1 MASVTKA
8 CRAASVRADRPGP
21 PVLTG
26 GQLIAMHGPAPHG
39 RLGVNL
45 LEYHRMKRIAVL
57 GALLLGAGLALSPRA
72 QAQGSG
78 SATIDTI
85 KSRGQLV
92 CGVSTGVAGFSLADS
107 KGVIQG
113 IDADTCR
120 AVAAAILGDASK
132 VRFVPT
138 TTTNRFTA
146 LQSGEL
152 DLLVRSTTWTLGRE
166 GNLGLL
172 FAGVNFYDG
181 TGFLV
186 KSAAGVKSV
195 KDLDGATICVQ
206 PGTSTELA
214 IADYFRLNKLKFTPV
229 LIQDLAEIQ
238 NTYLAGRC
246 DSYSTDASGLAS
258 FRFQQG
264 PKAEEHVLLPEII
277 SKEPLGMM
285 VRKGDDKFFDLV
297 RWTLFAMI
305 QAEESGVSSKNVDEM
320 LKSTNPDIRRLVGT
334 EGDMGK
340 ALGVDNRWAVNVIKG
355 VGNYGEMWDRTVAP
369 LGIPR
374 GINNLWNK
382 GGLHYPPP
390 IR

>member
-1 MASVTKA
+1 
-8 CRAASVRADRPGP
+8 
-21 PVLTG
+21 
-26 GQLIAMHGPAPHG
+26 
-39 RLGVNL
+39 
-45 LEYHRMKRIAVL
+45 MKRSILSGVA
-57 GALLLGAGLALSPRA
+57 LLGAALACSAPA
-72 QAQGSG
+72 MAQGSG

-107 KGVIQG
+107 KGVTQG

-120 AVAAAILGDASK
+120 AVAAAILGDANK

-166 GNLGLL
+166 ANLGLE

-186 KSAAGVKSV
+186 KSSAGVKSV
-195 KDLDGATICVQ
+195 KELNGATICVQ

-214 IADYFRLNKLKFTPV
+214 IADYFRLNNLKFTPV

-246 DSYSTDASGLAS
+246 DSYSTDASGLAA

-264 PKAEEHVLLPEII
+264 TKAEDQVLLPEII

-285 VRKGDDKFFDLV
+285 VRKGDDKFFDVV

-320 LKSTNPDIRRLVGT
+320 LKSTNPDIRRLLGN
-334 EGDMGK
+334 EGDLGK
-340 ALGVDNRWAVNVIKG
+340 AMGVDNKFAVNIIKG

>member
-1 MASVTKA
+1 
-8 CRAASVRADRPGP
+8 
-21 PVLTG
+21 
-26 GQLIAMHGPAPHG
+26 
-39 RLGVNL
+39 
-45 LEYHRMKRIAVL
+45 MKRLTFQA
-57 GALLLGAGLALSPRA
+57 AGLALAGLLATGAPSL
-72 QAQGSG
+72 AQGTG
-78 SATIDTI
+78 SATMDSI
-85 KSRGQLV
+85 KSKGTLA

-107 KGVIQG
+107 KGVTQG

-120 AVAAAILGDASK
+120 AVAAAVLGDANK

-146 LQSGEL
+146 LQSGEI

-172 FAGVNFYDG
+172 FAGINFYDG
-181 TGFLV
+181 TGFMV
-186 KSAAGVKSV
+186 KTSTGVKSV
-195 KDLDGATICVQ
+195 KDLNGATICVQ

-214 IADYFRLNKLKFTPV
+214 IADYFRLNNLKFTPV

-238 NTYLAGRC
+238 NAYLSGRC

-258 FRFQQG
+258 FRYQQG
-264 PKAEEHVLLPEII
+264 PKASEHVLLPEII

-285 VRKGDDKFFDLV
+285 VRKGDDKFFDVV

-305 QAEESGVSSKNVDEM
+305 QAEESGVDSKNVDDM
-320 LKSTNPDIRRLVGT
+320 AAKSTNPDIRRLLGA
-334 EGDMGK
+334 EGDLGK
-340 ALGVDNRWAVNVIKG
+340 ALGVDNKWVVNVVKQ
-355 VGNYGEMWDRTVAP
+355 VGNYGEMFDRTVGP

>member
-1 MASVTKA
+1 
-8 CRAASVRADRPGP
+8 
-21 PVLTG
+21 
-26 GQLIAMHGPAPHG
+26 
-39 RLGVNL
+39 
-45 LEYHRMKRIAVL
+45 MKRLTYRA
-57 GALLLGAGLALSPRA
+57 AGLALAGLLATAAPSL
-72 QAQGSG
+72 AQGTG
-78 SATIDTI
+78 SATMDSI
-85 KSRGQLV
+85 KSKGQLA

-107 KGVIQG
+107 KGVTQG

-120 AVAAAILGDASK
+120 AVAAAVLGDANK

-146 LQSGEL
+146 LQSGEI

-172 FAGVNFYDG
+172 FAGINFYDG
-181 TGFLV
+181 TGFMV
-186 KSAAGVKSV
+186 KTSAGVKSV
-195 KDLDGATICVQ
+195 KDLNGATICVQ

-214 IADYFRLNKLKFTPV
+214 IADYFRLNNLKFTPV

-238 NTYLAGRC
+238 NSYLAGRC

-264 PKAEEHVLLPEII
+264 PKAAEHVLLPEII

-285 VRKGDDKFFDLV
+285 VRKGDDKFFDIV

-305 QAEESGVSSKNVDEM
+305 QAEESGVTSKNADEM
-320 LKSTNPDIRRLVGT
+320 AKSTNPDIRRLLGA
-334 EGDMGK
+334 EGDLGK
-340 ALGVDNRWAVNVIKG
+340 ALGVDNKWVINVVKG
-355 VGNYGEMWDRTVAP
+355 VGNYGEMFDRTVGP

-374 GINNLWNK
+374 GINNLWSK

>member
-1 MASVTKA
+1 
-8 CRAASVRADRPGP
+8 
-21 PVLTG
+21 
-26 GQLIAMHGPAPHG
+26 
-39 RLGVNL
+39 
-45 LEYHRMKRIAVL
+45 MKRITSL
-57 GALLLGAGLALSPRA
+57 GALLLGAGLAFSPPAAA
-72 QAQGSG
+72 QDSG
-78 SATIDTI
+78 SATINTI

-107 KGVIQG
+107 KGVTQG

-120 AVAAAILGDASK
+120 AVAAAILGDANK

-246 DSYSTDASGLAS
+246 DSYSTDASGLAA

-264 PKAEEHVLLPEII
+264 PKAGEHVLLPEII

-305 QAEESGVSSKNVDEM
+305 QAEESGVSSKNIDEM
-320 LKSTNPDIRRLVGT
+320 LKSTNPDVRRLVGT
-334 EGDMGK
+334 EGDLGK

-355 VGNYGEMWDRTVAP
+355 IGNYGEMWDRTVAP

>member
-1 MASVTKA
+1 
-8 CRAASVRADRPGP
+8 
-21 PVLTG
+21 
-26 GQLIAMHGPAPHG
+26 
-39 RLGVNL
+39 
-45 LEYHRMKRIAVL
+45 MKRITSL
-57 GALLLGAGLALSPRA
+57 GALLLGAGLAFSPPA
-72 QAQGSG
+72 AAQGSG
-78 SATIDTI
+78 SATIDAI

-120 AVAAAILGDASK
+120 AVAAAILGDANK

-186 KSAAGVKSV
+186 KASAGVKSV

-285 VRKGDDKFFDLV
+285 VRKGDDKYFDLV

-305 QAEESGVSSKNVDEM
+305 QAEESGVSSKNIDEM

-334 EGDMGK
+334 EGDLGK
-340 ALGVDNRWAVNVIKG
+340 ALGVDNRWAVNIIKG

>member
-1 MASVTKA
+1 MTRSII
-8 CRAASVRADRPGP
+8 S
-21 PVLTG
+21 G
-26 GQLIAMHGPAPHG
+26 GAM
-39 RLGVNL
+39 
-45 LEYHRMKRIAVL
+45 
-57 GALLLGAGLALSPRA
+57 LLGATLAWTAPA
-72 QAQGSG
+72 AAQGTG

-85 KSRGQLV
+85 KSRGTLV
-92 CGVSTGVAGFSLADS
+92 CGVSTGVAGFSLPDS
-107 KGVIQG
+107 RGVTQG

-120 AVAAAILGDASK
+120 AVAAAVLGDANK

-146 LQSGEL
+146 LQSGEI

-181 TGFLV
+181 TGFMV
-186 KSAAGVKSV
+186 KESAGVKSA
-195 KDLDGATICVQ
+195 KDLNGATICVQ

-214 IADYFRLNKLKFTPV
+214 IADYFRLNNLKFTPV

-238 NTYLAGRC
+238 NSYLSGRC

-264 PKAEEHVLLPEII
+264 PKATEHILLPEII

-305 QAEESGVSSKNVDEM
+305 QAEESGVTSKNVDEM
-320 LKSTNPDIRRLVGT
+320 LKSTNPDIRRLLGN
-334 EGDMGK
+334 EGDLGK
-340 ALGVDNRWAVNVIKG
+340 ALGVDNKWSVNVIKG

>member
-1 MASVTKA
+1 MIKQT
-8 CRAASVRADRPGP
+8 AAGIMLAG
-21 PVLTG
+21 
-26 GQLIAMHGPAPHG
+26 
-39 RLGVNL
+39 
-45 LEYHRMKRIAVL
+45 
-57 GALLLGAGLALSPRA
+57 LLGAVPAL
-72 QAQGSG
+72 AQGSG

-85 KSRGQLV
+85 RSRGTLV

-107 KGVIQG
+107 KGVTQG

-120 AVAAAILGDASK
+120 AVAGAVLGDTNK

-146 LQSGEL
+146 LQSGEI

-166 GNLGLL
+166 ANLGLE
-172 FAGVNFYDG
+172 FAGVNFFDG
-181 TGFLV
+181 TAFIVKASSGV
-186 KSAAGVKSV
+186 KSA
-195 KDLDGATICVQ
+195 KDLNGATICVQ

-214 IADYFRLNKLKFTPV
+214 IADYFRLNNLKFQPI

-238 NTYLAGRC
+238 NTFIAGRC
-246 DSYSTDASGLAS
+246 DSYSTDGSGLAA
-258 FRFQQG
+258 FRYQQAK
-264 PKAEEHVLLPEII
+264 PTDYTLLPEII

-285 VRKGDDKFFDLV
+285 VRKGDDKFFDVV
-297 RWTLFAMI
+297 RWTLFAML
-305 QAEESGVSSKNVDEM
+305 QAEESEVTSKNVDEM
-320 LKSTNPDIRRLVGT
+320 TKSTNPDIRRLLGA
-334 EGDMGK
+334 EGDLGK
-340 ALGVDNRWAVNVIKG
+340 ALGVDNKWVVNIIKG
-355 VGNYGEMWDRTVAP
+355 VGNYGEMFERDIGP